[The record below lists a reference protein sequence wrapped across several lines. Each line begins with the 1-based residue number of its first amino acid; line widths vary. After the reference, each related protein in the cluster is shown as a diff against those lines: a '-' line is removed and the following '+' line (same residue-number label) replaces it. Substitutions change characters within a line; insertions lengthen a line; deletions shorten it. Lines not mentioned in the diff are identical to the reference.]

1 MPLTPDELNTLV
13 HSIDVLNTEV
23 SGLRAAMINADRRA
37 RWARS
42 VAIVGVVAGIIGGA
56 VGLGGVMVG
65 ASAQRTADDIEVSR
79 QEAGVS
85 SCVQANVQMERTR
98 AALVAGV
105 SVLAQPSDP
114 PRSAAAQ
121 ERIDEFVRTYTAS
134 VEQKLPFRDCSREGI
149 ANYLKNP
156 PPDPNKGN

>member
-13 HSIDVLNTEV
+13 HSIDVLNAEV

-56 VGLGGVMVG
+56 VGLGGVIVG
-65 ASAQRTADDIEVSR
+65 ASAQQTADDIEVSR
-79 QEAGVS
+79 REVSVS
-85 SCVQANVQMERTR
+85 SCVQANVQTQRTR
-98 AALVAGV
+98 AAFVAGV
-105 SVLAQPSDP
+105 AVLAQPSDP
-114 PRSAAAQ
+114 PRSAIAQ
-121 ERIDEFVRTYTAS
+121 ERVEEFVRTYTAS
-134 VEQKLPFRDCSREGI
+134 VEQKLPYRDCSKEGI
-149 ANYLKNP
+149 ANYLRSP